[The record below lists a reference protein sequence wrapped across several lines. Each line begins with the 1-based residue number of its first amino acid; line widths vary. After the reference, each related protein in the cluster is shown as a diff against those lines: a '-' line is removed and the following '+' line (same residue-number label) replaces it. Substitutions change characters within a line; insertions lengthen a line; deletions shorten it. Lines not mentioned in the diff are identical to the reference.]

1 MLKLCFK
8 TYNGRLITE
17 RLIGVGV
24 ESFGDQNRRLR
35 SGVYSELPNGR
46 ANALIDGVGG
56 HAHDPCDFF
65 GVFMCVYK
73 AQRFDLNGAKTS
85 DRMSLFD
92 AHVLRL
98 TDSKL
103 ILQLLLTNFDAIF
116 EISRRIMIYNHNNV
130 SYLSA
135 CALFYVKISRG

>member
-1 MLKLCFK
+1 M
-8 TYNGRLITE
+8 R
-17 RLIGVGV
+17 
-24 ESFGDQNRRLR
+24 
-35 SGVYSELPNGR
+35 
-46 ANALIDGVGG
+46 
-56 HAHDPCDFF
+56 
-65 GVFMCVYK
+65 VYK
-73 AQRFDLNGAKTS
+73 AQRFNLNGAKTS

-130 SYLSA
+130 SRLSA
-135 CALFYVKISRG
+135 CALFYVKNSCG

>member
-8 TYNGRLITE
+8 TYNGRLITQW
-17 RLIGVGV
+17 LIGVGV
-24 ESFGDQNRRLR
+24 ESFSDQYGRLC
-35 SGVYSELPNGR
+35 SGVYTELSNGCPNPFV
-46 ANALIDGVGG
+46 DGMRG
-56 HAHDPCDFF
+56 HSHDACNFF
-65 GVFMCVYK
+65 GVFMRVYK
-73 AQRFDLNGAKTS
+73 AQRFNLNGAKTS